1 MLYIGI
7 DVHKK
12 NLQVCVL
19 DSNGNRIGDCKL
31 ENRPESVSGYFA
43 KLDTPARVAL
53 EATHNWGMLYDLLSE
68 RGLDVH
74 ICHSKEAKMIGLA
87 SVKTDR
93 VDAFKLATLL
103 KAGLLPEAYVPS
115 VQGRELRSLVRGRAS
130 LMAQST
136 AIKNQ
141 IHAILRANWMSSPW
155 TDTFG
160 KSGRKFLENLDIGES
175 YKLVILSKL
184 LVLDKIWEQISLLNA
199 EIVRRAHLDAR
210 AMLVTT
216 APGFAEFR
224 AVMLLAEIVDIS
236 RFSRAEKLV
245 SYTGLNPREHSSG
258 DKTRRGKISKEGS
271 SWLRW
276 IFVEAAQQ
284 AVKEEGKIREL
295 YLRVSEK
302 RGHNRGVVAAAREMV
317 VAIFWM
323 LKRMEPYRASGK
335 KTDIVSDSEVG

>member
-1 MLYIGI
+1 MLHVGT

-12 NLQVCVL
+12 SLQLCVL
-19 DSNGNRIGDCKL
+19 DDSGKRLRDCRIA
-31 ENRPESVSGYFA
+31 NTPESVRAVFGQFA
-43 KLDTPARVAL
+43 AGTRVAL
-53 EATHNWGMLYDLLSE
+53 EATHNWGMLYDVLSDLGME
-68 RGLDVH
+68 VH
-74 ICHSKEAKMIGLA
+74 ICHSKEAKLIGQSA
-87 SVKTDR
+87 VKTDR

-103 KAGLLPEAYVPS
+103 RAGLLPEAYVPGVES
-115 VQGRELRSLVRGRAS
+115 RELRGLVRGRAS
-130 LMAQST
+130 LMRQST

-141 IHAILRANWMSSPW
+141 IHAILRTNWISCPW

-160 KSGRKFLENLDIGES
+160 KSGRKFLEDLDVAES

-184 LVLDKIWEQISLLNA
+184 LVLDKIAEQVSVLNA
-199 EIVRRAHLDAR
+199 EITRRAHLDAR

-236 RFSRAEKLV
+236 RFSRSEKLV
-245 SYTGLNPREHSSG
+245 SYAGLNPREHSSG
-258 DKTRRGKISKEGS
+258 EKRYRGRISKEGS

-276 IFVEAAQQ
+276 IFVEAAHQ
-284 AVKEEGKIREL
+284 AIKEEGKIREL

-302 RGHNRGVVAAAREMV
+302 RGHNRALVAAAREV
-317 VAIFWM
+317 ATAIFWM

-335 KTDIVSDSEVG
+335 RYETIVASEAG

>member
-12 NLQVCVL
+12 NLQICVL
-19 DSNGNRIGDCKL
+19 DGKGKRMSDCRL

-43 KLDTPARVAL
+43 KIDTPAGVAL
-53 EATHNWGMLYDLLSE
+53 EATHNWGMLYDLLSD
-68 RGLDVH
+68 RGFDVH
-74 ICHSKEAKMIGLA
+74 ICHSREAKLIGLA

-103 KAGLLPEAYVPS
+103 RVGLLPECYVPGVES
-115 VQGRELRSLVRGRAS
+115 RELRSLVRGRAS
-130 LMAQST
+130 LMSHST

-141 IHAILRANWMSSPW
+141 IHAILRANWVSSPW

-160 KSGRKFLENLDIGES
+160 KSGRQFLENLDIGDS
-175 YKLVILSKL
+175 YKLVIVSKL
-184 LVLDKIWEQISLLNA
+184 LVLDKICEQVSLLNA
-199 EIVRRAHLDAR
+199 EIVHRAHLDAR

-224 AVMLLAEIVDIS
+224 AVMLLSEIVDIS
-236 RFSRAEKLV
+236 RFASAEKLV

-258 DKTRRGKISKEGS
+258 EKTRRGKISKEGS

-284 AVKEEGKIREL
+284 AIKEEGKIQDL

-317 VAIFWM
+317 VSIFWM
-323 LKRMEPYRASGK
+323 LKRMEPYHASGK
-335 KTDIVSDSEVG
+335 KASIVSDSEVG

>member
-1 MLYIGI
+1 MLYVGI

-19 DSNGNRIGDCKL
+19 DKAGNRIKDCRL
-31 ENRPESVSGYFA
+31 ENKPESVSGYFA
-43 KLDTPARVAL
+43 KLDTPAGVAL
-53 EATHNWGMLYDLLSE
+53 EATHNWGMLYDLLAGQ
-68 RGLDVH
+68 GLDVH

-103 KAGLLPEAYVPS
+103 RVGLLPEAYVPGVES
-115 VQGRELRSLVRGRAS
+115 RELRALVRGRAS

-141 IHAILRANWMSSPW
+141 IHAILRANWVSSPW

-160 KSGRKFLENLDIGES
+160 KSGRKFLENLEIAES
-175 YKLVILSKL
+175 YKLVMVSKL
-184 LVLDKIWEQISLLNA
+184 LVLDKIWEQVRLLNA
-199 EIVRRAHLDAR
+199 EIVKRAHLDVR
-210 AMLVTT
+210 AMLVTS

-224 AVMLLAEIVDIS
+224 AVMLLSEIVDIS
-236 RFSRAEKLV
+236 RFASAEKLV

-284 AVKEEGKIREL
+284 AIKEEGKIRDL

-323 LKRMEPYRASGK
+323 LTRMEPYRPSGK
-335 KTDIVSDSEVG
+335 RAHIVSDSEVG